1 MAKESKLLLAKLVIM
16 KKIRYNRNDRDD
28 RNNNSRFEKTV
39 TLDGMMTFG
48 KLDDGLN
55 ALDFAATEAAE
66 LEPFTATCKVQ
77 AMRDGNVYITEK
89 PKRLRNKP
97 LFREDNCSL
106 TLGRD
111 GRYYF
116 AFSLPAELVK
126 ELPDRLVHQSL
137 AIAQKVERHILG
149 GKEEKR

>member
-1 MAKESKLLLAKLVIM
+1 MAKESKLLLAKLLKIM
-16 KKIRYNRNDRDD
+16 KKNRYNRNNRDD
-28 RNNNSRFEKTV
+28 RNNSRFEKTV

-55 ALDFAATEAAE
+55 VLDFAATEAAVV
-66 LEPFTATCKVQ
+66 EPFTADCRVQ
-77 AMRDGNVYITEK
+77 GMRDGNVYITEK

>member
-1 MAKESKLLLAKLVIM
+1 MAKESKLLLTKLVIM

-48 KLDDGLN
+48 KLDNGLN
-55 ALDFAATEAAE
+55 ALDFSSFEAVEMESFVAN
-66 LEPFTATCKVQ
+66 CKVQ

>member
-1 MAKESKLLLAKLVIM
+1 
-16 KKIRYNRNDRDD
+16 
-28 RNNNSRFEKTV
+28 
-39 TLDGMMTFG
+39 MMTFG

-66 LEPFTATCKVQ
+66 LEPFTATCLVQ

>member
-28 RNNNSRFEKTV
+28 RNNSRFEKTV

-48 KLDDGLN
+48 ETDDGLN

>member
-1 MAKESKLLLAKLVIM
+1 MAKESKLLLTKLEIM

-48 KLDDGLN
+48 ETDDGLRV
-55 ALDFAATEAAE
+55 LDFAATEAAAV
-66 LEPFTATCKVQ
+66 EPFTATCLVQ

>member
-1 MAKESKLLLAKLVIM
+1 MSTARCRALFSKLLSQKLTKM
-16 KKIRYNRNDRDD
+16 SKKIKKDIKKNI
-28 RNNNSRFEKTV
+28 T

-48 KLDDGLN
+48 KMDNGQN

-77 AMRDGNVYITEK
+77 GMRDGNVYITEK

-111 GRYYF
+111 GNYYF
-116 AFSLPAELVK
+116 VLTLPAELVK

>member
-1 MAKESKLLLAKLVIM
+1 MAKESKLLLAILVIM

-55 ALDFAATEAAE
+55 ALDFAATEAAVV
-66 LEPFTATCKVQ
+66 EPFTADCRVQ
-77 AMRDGNVYITEK
+77 GMRDGNVYITEK

>member
-1 MAKESKLLLAKLVIM
+1 
-16 KKIRYNRNDRDD
+16 
-28 RNNNSRFEKTV
+28 
-39 TLDGMMTFG
+39 MMTFG

-55 ALDFAATEAAE
+55 ALDFAATEAAAV
-66 LEPFTATCKVQ
+66 EPFTATCLVQ

-137 AIAQKVERHILG
+137 AIAQKVECHILG

>member
-48 KLDDGLN
+48 ETDDGLR
-55 ALDFAATEAAE
+55 ALDFAATEAAAV
-66 LEPFTATCKVQ
+66 EPFTADCKVQ

-89 PKRLRNKP
+89 PRRQRNKP
-97 LFREDNCSL
+97 LFREDNSSL

-111 GRYYF
+111 GHYYF
-116 AFSLPAELVK
+116 VFKLSEELVK
-126 ELPDRLVHQSL
+126 ELPDALVQQSL
-137 AIAQKVERHILG
+137 AIAQKVQRGIIG
-149 GKEEKR
+149 GKEATE

>member
-1 MAKESKLLLAKLVIM
+1 
-16 KKIRYNRNDRDD
+16 
-28 RNNNSRFEKTV
+28 
-39 TLDGMMTFG
+39 MTFG

-55 ALDFAATEAAE
+55 ALDFSSFEAVE
-66 LEPFTATCKVQ
+66 MEPFTATCKVQ

-89 PKRLRNKP
+89 PKRVRNKP

>member
-1 MAKESKLLLAKLVIM
+1 
-16 KKIRYNRNDRDD
+16 
-28 RNNNSRFEKTV
+28 
-39 TLDGMMTFG
+39 MMTFG
-48 KLDDGLN
+48 ETDDGLRV
-55 ALDFAATEAAE
+55 LDFAATEAVE
-66 LEPFTATCKVQ
+66 LEPFTADCRVQ
-77 AMRDGNVYITEK
+77 GMRDGNVYITEK

-111 GRYYF
+111 GNYYF

-126 ELPDRLVHQSL
+126 ELPERLEHQSL

-149 GKEEKR
+149 GKEVKR

>member
-1 MAKESKLLLAKLVIM
+1 
-16 KKIRYNRNDRDD
+16 
-28 RNNNSRFEKTV
+28 
-39 TLDGMMTFG
+39 MMTFG

-55 ALDFAATEAAE
+55 ALDFADTEAAE

-89 PKRLRNKP
+89 PRRLRNKP

>member
-1 MAKESKLLLAKLVIM
+1 MLV
-16 KKIRYNRNDRDD
+16 
-28 RNNNSRFEKTV
+28 
-39 TLDGMMTFG
+39 L
-48 KLDDGLN
+48 
-55 ALDFAATEAAE
+55 
-66 LEPFTATCKVQ
+66 P
-77 AMRDGNVYITEK
+77 
-89 PKRLRNKP
+89 LRP
-97 LFREDNCSL
+97 C
-106 TLGRD
+106 RD

>member
-28 RNNNSRFEKTV
+28 RNNNSSIEKTV

-48 KLDDGLN
+48 ETDDGLRV
-55 ALDFAATEAAE
+55 LDFAATEAAAV
-66 LEPFTATCKVQ
+66 EPFTADCRVQ
-77 AMRDGNVYITEK
+77 GMRDGNVYITEK

>member
-48 KLDDGLN
+48 ETDDGLHV
-55 ALDFAATEAAE
+55 LDFAATEAAVV
-66 LEPFTATCKVQ
+66 EPFTADCRVQ
-77 AMRDGNVYITEK
+77 GMRDGNVYITQK

-126 ELPDRLVHQSL
+126 ELPDRLVHQTL

>member
-1 MAKESKLLLAKLVIM
+1 MSKIN
-16 KKIRYNRNDRDD
+16 KKNAI
-28 RNNNSRFEKTV
+28 EKTT

-48 KLDDGLN
+48 ETDDGLRV
-55 ALDFAATEAAE
+55 LDFAATEAVMV
-66 LEPFTATCKVQ
+66 EPFTADCRVQ
-77 AMRDGNVYITEK
+77 GMRDGNVYITEK

-111 GRYYF
+111 GNYYF
-116 AFSLPAELVK
+116 VLTLPAELVK

-137 AIAQKVERHILG
+137 AIAQKVERHIIG
-149 GKEEKR
+149 GKEAKR

>member
-48 KLDDGLN
+48 ETDDGLHV
-55 ALDFAATEAAE
+55 LDFAATEAAVV
-66 LEPFTATCKVQ
+66 EPFTADCRVQ
-77 AMRDGNVYITEK
+77 GMRDGNVYITQK

-149 GKEEKR
+149 EKEAKR

>member
-1 MAKESKLLLAKLVIM
+1 MAKESKLLLAILVIM

-28 RNNNSRFEKTV
+28 RNNNSRFEITV

-55 ALDFAATEAAE
+55 ALDFAATEAAVV
-66 LEPFTATCKVQ
+66 EPFTADCRVQ
-77 AMRDGNVYITEK
+77 GMRDGNVYITEK

>member
-1 MAKESKLLLAKLVIM
+1 M
-16 KKIRYNRNDRDD
+16 
-28 RNNNSRFEKTV
+28 
-39 TLDGMMTFG
+39 LDGYMAVG
-48 KLDDGLN
+48 QENNLHI
-55 ALDFAATEAAE
+55 LDFMCCEDVQMNAFAGK
-66 LEPFTATCKVQ
+66 CKVEL
-77 AMRDGNVYITEK
+77 MRDGNVYITEK

>member
-1 MAKESKLLLAKLVIM
+1 MSTARCRALFSKLLSQKLITM
-16 KKIRYNRNDRDD
+16 KKISQKNKI
-28 RNNNSRFEKTV
+28 EKTT

-66 LEPFTATCKVQ
+66 LEPFTATCLVQ

>member
-1 MAKESKLLLAKLVIM
+1 MAKESKLLLTKLVIM

-48 KLDDGLN
+48 ETDDGLHV
-55 ALDFAATEAAE
+55 LDFAATEAAVV
-66 LEPFTATCKVQ
+66 EPYTADCRVQ
-77 AMRDGNVYITEK
+77 GMRDGNVYITQK

-111 GRYYF
+111 GNYYF
-116 AFSLPAELVK
+116 VLTLPAELVK